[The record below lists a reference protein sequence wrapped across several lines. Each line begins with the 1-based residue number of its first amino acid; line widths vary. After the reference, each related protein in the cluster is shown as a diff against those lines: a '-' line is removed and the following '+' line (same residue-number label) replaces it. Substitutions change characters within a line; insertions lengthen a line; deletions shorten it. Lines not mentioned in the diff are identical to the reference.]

1 MQRANVQVNC
11 AERDVGML
19 GGRGPYRFK
28 NVTAFAQE
36 VKQVAMWTVLN
47 DNPEFT
53 LHTWVK
59 KMIIIIII
67 ITIIIVIIIIIIII
81 IIIFIII
88 IIIIIIR
95 D

>member
-36 VKQVAMWTVLN
+36 VKQVAMGTVLN

-53 LHTWVK
+53 LHTWVR
-59 KMIIIIII
+59 KMMIIIIIII
-67 ITIIIVIIIIIIII
+67 ITIIIIIIIVIIISIIIIIT
-81 IIIFIII
+81 
-88 IIIIIIR
+88 IIR
-95 D
+95 DS

>member
-19 GGRGPYRFK
+19 GGSGPYRFK

-36 VKQVAMWTVLN
+36 VKQVAMGTVLN

-81 IIIFIII
+81 NNIFIII
-88 IIIIIIR
+88 IIIIIR

>member
-36 VKQVAMWTVLN
+36 VKQVAMGTVLN

-59 KMIIIIII
+59 KMITVIII
-67 ITIIIVIIIIIIII
+67 ITIITVVIIIII

>member
-36 VKQVAMWTVLN
+36 VKQVAMGTVLN

-67 ITIIIVIIIIIIII
+67 ITIIIVIIIIII
-81 IIIFIII
+81 FII

>member
-1 MQRANVQVNC
+1 MRRANVQVNC

-28 NVTAFAQE
+28 NVTAFAQK
-36 VKQVAMWTVLN
+36 VKQVAMGTVLN

-81 IIIFIII
+81 IFII

>member
-36 VKQVAMWTVLN
+36 VKQVAMGTVLN

>member
-36 VKQVAMWTVLN
+36 VKQVAMGTVLN

-81 IIIFIII
+81 FII

>member
-28 NVTAFAQE
+28 NVTAFAQK
-36 VKQVAMWTVLN
+36 VKQVAMGTVLN

-53 LHTWVK
+53 LHTWVR
-59 KMIIIIII
+59 KMTIIIIIII
-67 ITIIIVIIIIIIII
+67 ITIIIIIIIVIIISSIIIIIT
-81 IIIFIII
+81 
-88 IIIIIIR
+88 IIR
-95 D
+95 DS

>member
-36 VKQVAMWTVLN
+36 VKQVAMGTVLN

-67 ITIIIVIIIIIIII
+67 ITVIIIIIIII

-88 IIIIIIR
+88 IIIIIR

>member
-28 NVTAFAQE
+28 NVTAFAQK
-36 VKQVAMWTVLN
+36 VKQVAMGTVLN

-81 IIIFIII
+81 IIFII

>member
-28 NVTAFAQE
+28 NVTAFAQK
-36 VKQVAMWTVLN
+36 VKQVAMGTVLN

-81 IIIFIII
+81 VFII

>member
-36 VKQVAMWTVLN
+36 VKQVAMGTVLN

-67 ITIIIVIIIIIIII
+67 ITIIIVIIIIIIINNN
-81 IIIFIII
+81 IFIII
-88 IIIIIIR
+88 IIIIIR

>member
-36 VKQVAMWTVLN
+36 VKQVAMGTVLN

-67 ITIIIVIIIIIIII
+67 ITIIIVIIIIIINN
-81 IIIFIII
+81 IFIII
-88 IIIIIIR
+88 IIIIR

>member
-28 NVTAFAQE
+28 NVTAFAQK
-36 VKQVAMWTVLN
+36 VKQVAMGTVLN

-81 IIIFIII
+81 IFII

>member
-28 NVTAFAQE
+28 NVTAFAQK
-36 VKQVAMWTVLN
+36 VKQVAMGTVLN

-81 IIIFIII
+81 FII

>member
-36 VKQVAMWTVLN
+36 VKQVAMGTVLN

-53 LHTWVK
+53 LHTWVRK
-59 KMIIIIII
+59 MMMIIIIII
-67 ITIIIVIIIIIIII
+67 ITIIIIIVIIISIIIIIT
-81 IIIFIII
+81 
-88 IIIIIIR
+88 IIR
-95 D
+95 DS

>member
-36 VKQVAMWTVLN
+36 VKQVAMGTVLN

-81 IIIFIII
+81 IFIII

>member
-36 VKQVAMWTVLN
+36 VKQVAMGTVLN

-88 IIIIIIR
+88 IIIIIR

>member
-36 VKQVAMWTVLN
+36 VKQVAMGTVLN

-81 IIIFIII
+81 IFII

>member
-36 VKQVAMWTVLN
+36 VKQVAMGTVLN

-59 KMIIIIII
+59 KMMITIIII
-67 ITIIIVIIIIIIII
+67 ITIITVIIIII

-88 IIIIIIR
+88 IIIIIIIR

>member
-19 GGRGPYRFK
+19 GGRVPYRFK

-36 VKQVAMWTVLN
+36 VKQVAMGTVLN

-81 IIIFIII
+81 IFII